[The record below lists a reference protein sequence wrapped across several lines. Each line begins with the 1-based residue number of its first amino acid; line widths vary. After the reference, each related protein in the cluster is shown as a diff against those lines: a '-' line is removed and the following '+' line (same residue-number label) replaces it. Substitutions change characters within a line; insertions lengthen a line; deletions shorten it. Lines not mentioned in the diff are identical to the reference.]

1 MPPWP
6 GPIMTF
12 IGKTSRVG
20 DLAQQLRGHTAL
32 TEDMSLGPTIDDGWL
47 LTTRNHS
54 SKAPTPS
61 SGLHTVLM
69 CKNPYSDTHIYII
82 KVFKKYSFI

>member
-54 SKAPTPS
+54 SKAATPS